1 MTSWS
6 TPHPNWKLD
15 RTHQHKLF
23 SSSPAQ
29 WHFDQGSD
37 GASPIDGSPIFWWSF
52 SANAVRQTCMCAGF
66 ECPQLPLQN
75 RHSASQGNRVPLVV
89 VLYVGL
95 TWRSDIV
102 SCRKLEFAESNNK
115 FQVCFVSSY
124 RLLLSACSR
133 RLVDWASVLLHTHS
147 FPSQSYSA

>member
-37 GASPIDGSPIFWWSF
+37 GA
-52 SANAVRQTCMCAGF
+52 R
-66 ECPQLPLQN
+66 LPLTAHRFFDGLFLPTQCVK
-75 RHSASQGNRVPLVV
+75 HACVLALSAPSFLSKIVTPPPRAIGPFSSSS
-89 VLYVGL
+89 Y
-95 TWRSDIV
+95 TWRLDIV
-102 SCRKLEFAESNNK
+102 SCRKLDIAESNNN